1 MNSDL
6 PEGLKFCI
14 SIIKEAKNYKKTH
27 EDEDEN
33 ENKEWS
39 VFSEVCSSEDNS
51 ERDHMAMLLK
61 EVNDGRLKRKST
73 LVSDFGFSKK
83 AKLELEKK
91 HDIIR
96 SKDSFELRQEQQN
109 ASHRNWLKY
118 DANKRKI

>member
-1 MNSDL
+1 MSNDL
-6 PEGLKFCI
+6 PEGLKFCT

-27 EDEDEN
+27 DDEDEN

-39 VFSEVCSSEDNS
+39 VFSELCSSEDNS

-91 HDIIR
+91 HEVIR
-96 SKDSFELRQEQQN
+96 SEESFEFRQAQQ
-109 ASHRNWLKY
+109 
-118 DANKRKI
+118 D